1 MNYSMKNITI
11 SEIAWGVFQ
20 TQLQAIQTHLDGCI
34 EGKDPLHLHDLRV
47 ANRRI
52 RAALGEF
59 KGLLTENIHSRFKRD
74 FRWLQKITGEVRDLD
89 VSLANISGYQKDIP
103 GNWRPHLL
111 PMQSLLEGKREKAQ
125 LILEDQLASKR
136 LNGIL
141 ADWSKVLHDGPLDGI
156 SYSHESAR
164 EFGCRLIV
172 KRYRKVRNKG
182 LKLSKKTPTE
192 RFHAYRINIKRLWYL
207 MEFLRPVIEGEDY
220 IKLRTGLK
228 SVQDAFG
235 AFQDADVQTEKIE
248 QLALELHQVGE
259 SAETLLAM
267 GQLLGILEKKR
278 KRSKKE
284 CLRQTRWLVG
294 DSTARTF
301 QSCFQYP
308 VK

>member
-1 MNYSMKNITI
+1 MKNITI

-20 TQLQAIQTHLDGCI
+20 TQLQAIQTNLDGCI

-47 ANRRI
+47 ATRRI
-52 RAALGEF
+52 RSALGEF
-59 KGLLTENIHSRFKRD
+59 KDLLPEDIHSRFKRD
-74 FRWLQKITGEVRDLD
+74 FRWLQNITGEVRDLD
-89 VSLANISGYQKDIP
+89 VSLAYISDYYDDIP

-111 PMQSLLEGKREKAQ
+111 PMQRLLEGKREKAQ
-125 LILEDQLASKR
+125 LILRDQLASNR
-136 LNGIL
+136 LNEIL
-141 ADWSKVLHDGPLDGI
+141 ADWLKVLDDGPLEGI
-156 SYSHESAR
+156 SYSHEPAR
-164 EFGCRLIV
+164 EFGSRLIV

-192 RFHAYRINIKRLWYL
+192 RFHAYRINIKRLRYL
-207 MEFLRPVIEGEDY
+207 MEFLRPVIDGEDY
-220 IKLRTGLK
+220 TRLRTGLK

-235 AFQDADVQTEKIE
+235 AFQDADVQTGKIE
-248 QLALELHQVGE
+248 QLALELHQAGE
-259 SAETLLAM
+259 TVETLLAM
-267 GQLLGILEKKR
+267 GQLLGLLEKKR

-301 QSCFQYP
+301 QRHFQYP